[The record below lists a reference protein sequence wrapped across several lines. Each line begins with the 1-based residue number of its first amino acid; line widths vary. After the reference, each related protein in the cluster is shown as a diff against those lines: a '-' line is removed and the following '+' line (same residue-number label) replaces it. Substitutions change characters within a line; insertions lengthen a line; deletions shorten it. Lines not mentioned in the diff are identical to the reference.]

1 MQSSSEPSATPS
13 SKQFENQSTQNT
25 TANSVPTEA
34 SKEPSTAPNADTSD
48 PESEASKQS
57 EPLKSKRKI
66 PLRGLLVSRDKTPY
80 SVLLLSVLVGL
91 GAGFI
96 GTFFEIGV
104 HWVTEIRTEWL
115 REKLSSTLP
124 LWLAAVVVSAGL
136 AFIGYYLVHRFA
148 PEAAG
153 SGIPEIEGAM
163 DDVRPVRWW
172 RVLPVKF
179 FGGLGALGSGMVLG
193 REGPTVQMGGNI
205 GRMVSD
211 IFKLKDGD
219 GRHSLLASGA
229 AGGLAAAFNAPLA
242 GIMFVVEEMRPHFR
256 YNLISIK
263 AVIISAITANIVFRS
278 LQGQS
283 AVITMPQYQ
292 PPELHVL
299 WLFLVLGLLF
309 GCFGVLFNKLI
320 TLTQDLF
327 VAIHKNDRKRY
338 LILGTSI
345 GGMFGL
351 LLLYIPEL
359 TGGGIEI
366 IPHATTGDFSMNMLL
381 FLFVARIVTTLLCFG
396 SGAPGGIFAPMLA
409 LGTLFGT
416 FFGHFAMWIDPSL
429 NIDPGMFA
437 IAGMGA
443 LFAATVRAP
452 ITGILLVI
460 EMTNNYYLIL
470 PLIITSLGA
479 TITAQMLGGQ
489 PIYTQ
494 LLHRTLKKDKLQ
506 QTDVPLDPANP
517 PISYRTSPQHLD
529 EELDTK
535 EEKVDTMQT
544 AVQENSHLVQDNAQ
558 ANLTADNLAP
568 VTPTTDGPTPHTPP
582 ADSGKT

>member
-1 MQSSSEPSATPS
+1 MAADRSFKNSFKNYKAGHLVNVFKQRDTTP
-13 SKQFENQSTQNT
+13 
-25 TANSVPTEA
+25 
-34 SKEPSTAPNADTSD
+34 
-48 PESEASKQS
+48 
-57 EPLKSKRKI
+57 
-66 PLRGLLVSRDKTPY
+66 VSI
-80 SVLLLSVLVGL
+80 LILSWIVGL
-91 GAGFI
+91 FAGLVA
-96 GTFFEIGV
+96 TLFEIGV
-104 HWVTEIRTEWL
+104 HWVTETRTEWL
-115 REKLSSTLP
+115 RHEIDHALP
-124 LWLAAVVVSAGL
+124 LWLMAILVSAAL

-163 DDVRPVRWW
+163 EDMRPVRWW

-211 IFKLKDGD
+211 IFRLKDPD

-242 GIMFVVEEMRPHFR
+242 GIMFVVEEMRPQFR

-263 AVIISAITANIVFRS
+263 AVIISAVTANIVFRTI
-278 LQGQS
+278 QGQQ
-283 AVITMPQYQ
+283 AVITMPQYDAPQ
-292 PPELHVL
+292 LQSL
-299 WLFLVLGLLF
+299 WLFLMLGMLF
-309 GCFGVLFNKLI
+309 GIFGVLFNRLV
-320 TLTQDLF
+320 TLSQDLF
-327 VAIHKNDRKRY
+327 VKIHRNDRKRY
-338 LILGTSI
+338 LITGTTLG
-345 GGMFGL
+345 GVFGL
-351 LLLYIPEL
+351 LLLYLPEL
-359 TGGGIEI
+359 TGGGIAL
-366 IPHATTGDFSMNMLL
+366 IPTATNGEYGTSLL
-381 FLFVARIVTTLLCFG
+381 FLLFLARIATTLLCFG

-416 FFGHFAMWIDPSL
+416 FYGQVAMNL
-429 NIDPGMFA
+429 NPDLDIEAGMFA

-460 EMTNNYYLIL
+460 EMTNNYHLIL

-479 TITAQMLGGQ
+479 TIMAQLLGGQ

-506 QTDVPLDPANP
+506 QPDLPLEPK
-517 PISYRTSPQHLD
+517 PIV
-529 EELDTK
+529 
-535 EEKVDTMQT
+535 EEKVEVVELEDEPNHEHSDDILATEHQ
-544 AVQENSHLVQDNAQ
+544 AIHSSDKNSRH
-558 ANLTADNLAP
+558 
-568 VTPTTDGPTPHTPP
+568 PT
-582 ADSGKT
+582 